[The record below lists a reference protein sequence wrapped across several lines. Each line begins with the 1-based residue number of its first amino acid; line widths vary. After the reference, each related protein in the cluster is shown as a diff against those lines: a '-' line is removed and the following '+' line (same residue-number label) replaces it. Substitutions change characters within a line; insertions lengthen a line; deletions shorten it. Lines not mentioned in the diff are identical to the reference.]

1 MNYLQTLYKA
11 SRPLVHTNSMGTLV
25 SPLQLTITFDER
37 LKTLLIPSFIFYFYL
52 LSSEL
57 DNLTKV
63 KKVLY

>member
-37 LKTLLIPSFIFYFYL
+37 LKTLLIPSFIF
-52 LSSEL
+52 
-57 DNLTKV
+57 
-63 KKVLY
+63 